1 VNGRGWL
8 LVVFFL
14 VLGGLAAG
22 YLTWQ
27 AYTLPMSAS
36 RPVVPQEREV
46 SVALV
51 TVGAEETRQVHRWVP
66 GTIVANAGDTVI
78 LKITNT
84 DPEGAHGFALPGANV
99 FVPEIPP
106 GQTVTVRFLAQR
118 PGIYLFACAKTGCAP
133 DHAEQKGQVVVLGM
147 P

>member
-1 VNGRGWL
+1 MNGRGWL
-8 LVVFFL
+8 PVVFFM

-27 AYTLPMSAS
+27 AYTLPLAAS

-51 TVGAEETRQVHRWVP
+51 TVGAEETRQVHRWIP

-84 DPEGAHGFALPGANV
+84 DPEGAHGFTLPEANV
-99 FVPEIPP
+99 SIPEIAP
-106 GQTVTVRFLAQR
+106 GQTVTVRFVARR
-118 PGIYLFACAKTGCAP
+118 PGIYMFACTKAGCAP
-133 DHAEQKGQVVVLGM
+133 DHAEQKGQIIVLGA